1 MNNFALHQKLEIFW
15 YMLIQKIKF
24 PLEMLTLVY
33 VWSIFVPREDF
44 LNLARHKGLPG

>member
-24 PLEMLTLVY
+24 PLEMLTFVCVWEMKVY
-33 VWSIFVPREDF
+33 
-44 LNLARHKGLPG
+44 